1 MQYQLQLEYYMQEA
15 EWANRKYQPSFKE
28 QEDLSTMST
37 GLPLLNIMALLGYDG
52 AVATQELF
60 DWMIAP
66 ANDVVRAGA
75 VIGRF
80 LNDISSY
87 KVCTSAKCTYITHDR
102 RARDIT
108 GEL

>member
-1 MQYQLQLEYYMQEA
+1 MQYQLQSEYYMQEA
-15 EWANRKYQPSFKE
+15 EWANGKYKPTFKE
-28 QEDLSTMST
+28 HEELSTMSSA
-37 GLPLLNIMALLGYDG
+37 LPILNLMALLGYDG

-60 DWMIAP
+60 DWMTAP

-87 KVCTSAKCTYITHDR
+87 KVKHEYHYMIDDR
-102 RARDIT
+102 HHRHAFI
-108 GEL
+108 